1 MKLIS
6 RATVVRLM
14 SQDSLLRPGSVF
26 RWPRCGAARL
36 AEHPRVPY
44 ITPTSIMTGVHPWHL
59 VVSRPHAYVERV
71 LKSLVKVVEGTPEV
85 ENFEVCTSTFHK
97 IAARS

>member
-1 MKLIS
+1 
-6 RATVVRLM
+6 
-14 SQDSLLRPGSVF
+14 
-26 RWPRCGAARL
+26 
-36 AEHPRVPY
+36 
-44 ITPTSIMTGVHPWHL
+44 MTGVHPWHL